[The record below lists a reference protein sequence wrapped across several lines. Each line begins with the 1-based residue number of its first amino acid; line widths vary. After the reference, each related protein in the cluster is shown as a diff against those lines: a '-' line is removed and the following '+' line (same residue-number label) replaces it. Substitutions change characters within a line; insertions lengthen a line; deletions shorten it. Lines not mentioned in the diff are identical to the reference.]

1 MKNSLN
7 AWLPVGL
14 ILLLAALTFWLTRT
28 VDVQPRKPDKAR
40 HDPDIIVENF
50 TARQLGP
57 DGNERYTLSAQ
68 KMLHFPDDDSTVL
81 REVKFLAQEQEGPPL
96 TVRSTEARL
105 TSKADE
111 VFFLG
116 QVRLTREPFAERGRL
131 TADTTWFHVIPDAG
145 IGRTD
150 RPVTMREGD
159 SNVLNAQGLEIN
171 NKTRLATLT
180 KVKATYYEP
189 ARQ

>member
-1 MKNSLN
+1 MKHSLN

-14 ILLLAALTFWLTRT
+14 ILLLAVLTFWLTRT
-28 VDVQPRKPDKAR
+28 VDVKPQQTDRTR
-40 HDPDIIVENF
+40 HDPDIIIENF
-50 TARQLGP
+50 TARQLDT
-57 DGNERYTLSAQ
+57 DGNERYTLSAK
-68 KMLHFPDDDSTVL
+68 KMLHFADDDSTTLQDV
-81 REVKFLAQEQEGPPL
+81 RFLAQEREGPPFK
-96 TVRSTEARL
+96 VRSTEARL

-116 QVRLTREPFAERGRL
+116 QVQLAREPFGERGRM

-150 RPVTMREGD
+150 QPVTMHEGER
-159 SNVLNAQGLEIN
+159 NVLIAEGLEIN
-171 NKTRLATLT
+171 NKTQFATLT

-189 ARQ
+189 AR